1 MPLKMPDFKIG
12 DLYIIKRQPLVK
24 FLGVILGW
32 NVLWKNDIKAVE
44 NKL

>member
-1 MPLKMPDFKIG
+1 MLLKMPDFKIG
-12 DLYIIKRQPLVK
+12 DLFIIKRQPLVE
-24 FLGVILGW
+24 FLGVILGG